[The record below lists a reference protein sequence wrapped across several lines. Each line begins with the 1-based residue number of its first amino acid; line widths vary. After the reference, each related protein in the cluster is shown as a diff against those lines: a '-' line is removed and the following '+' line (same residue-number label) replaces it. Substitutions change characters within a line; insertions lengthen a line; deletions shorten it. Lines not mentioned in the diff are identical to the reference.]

1 MITLTIHAFVYVNNE
16 FKLIVSRILF
26 SLQNI
31 ITSTLGS
38 FIYSVYFCIYKFRI
52 NIKILS
58 LVMTSSLTR
67 QIFLPV
73 LETMWSIT
81 CPRVNWIS
89 RETSAL
95 ATLVCSFTFLYVL
108 NNYNTSFYNRINLVC
123 KYLIFDLSLCSTFRI
138 CCSFIPMCINLNVG
152 INNYGHLSLTLV
164 NVSGTS
170 I

>member
-67 QIFLPV
+67 QIFLPA
-73 LETMWSIT
+73 LETM
-81 CPRVNWIS
+81 
-89 RETSAL
+89 
-95 ATLVCSFTFLYVL
+95 
-108 NNYNTSFYNRINLVC
+108 
-123 KYLIFDLSLCSTFRI
+123 
-138 CCSFIPMCINLNVG
+138 
-152 INNYGHLSLTLV
+152 
-164 NVSGTS
+164 
-170 I
+170 